1 MRYLAI
7 DLGEKRTGLAVGSDV
22 TGIASP
28 VGIITTTSDSE
39 RMKQI
44 AEAIAEHGVDE
55 LVLGLPLH
63 MDGTEGA
70 AAQRVRALKGFIEQR
85 HGIPV
90 RLMDERLS
98 SFDADQQMAGKGY
111 TRGRKKELRDAL
123 AAVAILRDFLAQ
135 RKSEAQG

>member
-22 TGIASP
+22 TGIVSP
-28 VGIITTTSDSE
+28 AGIITTTSDSE
-39 RMKQI
+39 RMRHI

-55 LVLGLPLH
+55 LVLGLPLN
-63 MDGTEGA
+63 MDGTEGP
-70 AAQRVRALKGFIEQR
+70 AAQRVQALKGFIEQR

-98 SFDADQQMAGKGY
+98 SFDAEQQMAGKGY

-123 AAVAILRDFLAQ
+123 AAVVILRDFLAHKA
-135 RKSEAQG
+135 RK